1 MEISYKE
8 KEVIVK
14 EIEAFKASSNSKRDI
29 KKLKDLPGVNFI
41 MLDIVANR
49 VVRDF
54 PKDKYNEEFQ
64 KIQLSDVEELFKRMP
79 EAEEKAFEIVTE
91 RVLKEIRK

>member
-1 MEISYKE
+1 MGLLLMPRLVIMPHLKE
-8 KEVIVK
+8 E
-14 EIEAFKASSNSKRDI
+14 DI
-29 KKLKDLPGVNFI
+29 KKLKDLPGVDFI

-64 KIQLSDVEELFKRMP
+64 KIQLSDIEELFKRMP